1 MGHRIVADIMSVTAS
16 DFRRALGQFA
26 TGITVVLARDA
37 EGRALG
43 LTANAFCS
51 VSLDPPQVLVC
62 VGRRSEAHL
71 GFAAGRFGVSVLA
84 ADQEDVSRRFAAGG
98 PAKFEGFTLDE
109 GPHGCLLVPG
119 AVARLECAVVAA
131 HEAGDH
137 VIYVGAVLA
146 AQARPGAPLVYHASG
161 YARLAAPEQ
170 GGSGGRDR
178 V

>member
-1 MGHRIVADIMSVTAS
+1 MSVTAS
-16 DFRRALGQFA
+16 DFRHALGQFA
-26 TGITVVLARDA
+26 TGVTVVLARDG
-37 EGRALG
+37 EGRPLG

-51 VSLDPPQVLVC
+51 VSLEPPQVLVC

-84 ADQEDVSRRFAAGG
+84 AEQEEVSRRFAAGG
-98 PAKFEGFTLDE
+98 AAKFEDFALDE

-119 AVARLECAVVAA
+119 ALARLECAVVAA

-137 VIYVGAVLA
+137 VIYVGEVLT
-146 AQARPGAPLVYHASG
+146 AQARPGAPLVYHASR
-161 YARLAAPEQ
+161 YARLVAPVE
-170 GGSGGRDR
+170 GGSGERDR